1 MLCAFSNPAEI
12 IKVQTFMLCEK
23 RIPISLLHLAKNWP
37 PYTSSRFLIKGKLW
51 IKLGS
56 KLRVFFFFLFP
67 FKTEERLKLTFLEV
81 TFTSLHFR
89 RLQTLTISALLGI
102 YTFLVVHLDKATPE
116 STEPISIGDKLRKP
130 VQSFVEIEWQDS
142 RWSIKKPSY
151 AAIQE
156 ISVMCPSWN
165 VFQKALNPST
175 FTLKRNIVS
184 LAYSLLSIQFWPTE
198 IKEKMKTKLVM
209 SIYEQ

>member
-1 MLCAFSNPAEI
+1 
-12 IKVQTFMLCEK
+12 MLCEK

-37 PYTSSRFLIKGKLW
+37 PYTSSRFLIKGKVW

-56 KLRVFFFFLFP
+56 NYVFFFLSP

-102 YTFLVVHLDKATPE
+102 YNFLVVHLHKATPE

-130 VQSFVEIEWQDS
+130 VQSFVENEWQDS

-156 ISVMCPSWN
+156 ISVTCSSWN
-165 VFQKALNPST
+165 VFQKALKPST
-175 FTLKRNIVS
+175 FTLKLIIVS
-184 LAYSLLSIQFWPTE
+184 LAYSLLSIQHWPTE

>member
-1 MLCAFSNPAEI
+1 M
-12 IKVQTFMLCEK
+12 
-23 RIPISLLHLAKNWP
+23 
-37 PYTSSRFLIKGKLW
+37 
-51 IKLGS
+51 
-56 KLRVFFFFLFP
+56 
-67 FKTEERLKLTFLEV
+67 
-81 TFTSLHFR
+81 
-89 RLQTLTISALLGI
+89 
-102 YTFLVVHLDKATPE
+102 VHLDKATPE
-116 STEPISIGDKLRKP
+116 STEPISIGDKLE
-130 VQSFVEIEWQDS
+130 EIEWQDS

-156 ISVMCPSWN
+156 ISVTCSSWN

-184 LAYSLLSIQFWPTE
+184 LAYSLLSIQYWPTE